1 MRQVNKVIFLL
12 KADSEDGTPLL
23 LNTLSA
29 DWRMSLFIN
38 SSLPKGPGGDAF
50 LLKCNLSKRLNVSVD
65 DIHLSFNPTDGSMK
79 SSIEKETADKEKR
92 AKYGPKALYNF
103 IYCPVSIKNV
113 PEHILQ
119 KTFEIN
125 HVGFQWIA
133 LNSLKSDNNVKK
145 HNSDILEFVSA
156 KFDQT
161 LISLPL
167 SFTNKIQYN
176 SPRVF
181 ISYAKEDSD
190 RVRIFADY
198 LLKKGLNV
206 FIDTDF
212 LKIGDDWSQTILD
225 KIGSSD
231 FFIICLSETAVT
243 KKGFVQKE
251 LRYAYG
257 LQDYMPGESA
267 FILPLRLN
275 ECKPPRNLDKYQ
287 YVDWFANNDIKT
299 LDKIH
304 RHICEHYSAR
314 HNN

>member
-1 MRQVNKVIFLL
+1 LRQVNKVIFLL
-12 KADSEDGTPLL
+12 KAFSGDGTPLL

-29 DWRMSLFIN
+29 DWKMSLFIN
-38 SSLPKGPGGDAF
+38 SSLPEGTGGDAI
-50 LLKCNLSKRLNVSVD
+50 LLKRNLSGRLNVSVD

-79 SSIEKETADKEKR
+79 SSVEKETADKEKR
-92 AKYGPKALYNF
+92 AKYGSKALYNF

-125 HVGFQWIA
+125 HVGFQWVA
-133 LNSLKSDNNVKK
+133 LNSLKSDENVKK

-161 LISLPL
+161 LVSLPL

-181 ISYAKEDSD
+181 ISYAKEDYE
-190 RVRIFADY
+190 RVSIFSGY
-198 LLKKGLNV
+198 LRKKGLNV

-225 KIGSSD
+225 RIESSD
-231 FFIICLSETAVT
+231 FFIICLSETAVN
-243 KKGFVQKE
+243 KKGFIQKE

-257 LQDYMPGESA
+257 LQDLMSGESA
-267 FILPLRLN
+267 FILPLRLT
-275 ECKPPRNLDKYQ
+275 ECKPPRNLAKYQ
-287 YVDWFANNDIKT
+287 YIDWFSNNDIKT
-299 LDKIH
+299 LDKILG
-304 RHICEHYSAR
+304 HINEHYTAR
-314 HNN
+314 NKN